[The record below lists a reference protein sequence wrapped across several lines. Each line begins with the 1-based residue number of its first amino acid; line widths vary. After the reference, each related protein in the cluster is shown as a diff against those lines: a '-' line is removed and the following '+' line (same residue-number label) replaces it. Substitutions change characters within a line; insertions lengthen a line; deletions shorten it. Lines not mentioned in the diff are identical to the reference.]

1 MDSPLQNKPE
11 LDTGVSLTLYGRSG
25 PQPIALED
33 LARCQPAD
41 DELLWID
48 LNQPSQAQVDAVW
61 EALDLS
67 ADSRPARPL
76 GTYPGLWKYRDH
88 FSARV
93 VSVSVGEELAFNG
106 TVLTL
111 VAGNNVV
118 VTHHEDQIPFLAE
131 LKAREDEALADVGCL
146 GEASFVAT
154 LLDWHLSTYFAA
166 GAAFEIEIERLET
179 RVLSDQPP
187 GRSALPQL
195 RQLRKAAS
203 RLRRMLA
210 PHRVVFDGLSR
221 PDFVP
226 DGEEQVF
233 RHLRDLDERYERAM
247 DVVENARELVVGSF
261 QLFSTQTEL
270 QTNERMKLLTFVT
283 VVTGLLAVVAG
294 ALGMNFDANFFA
306 SKTVGFWTAVAVMV
320 AMALVAVALGKRR
333 NWF

>member
-1 MDSPLQNKPE
+1 MDQPLNRKPGPE
-11 LDTGVSLTLYGRSG
+11 PGLSLTVYGRGG
-25 PQPIALED
+25 PKAIALED
-33 LARCQPAD
+33 LAQCQPQE
-41 DELLWID
+41 DELLWVD
-48 LNQPSQAQVDAVW
+48 LNQADDTLVDAVW
-61 EALDLS
+61 EALGLS
-67 ADSRPARPL
+67 ADSRPTQPL

-88 FSARV
+88 FAARV

-111 VAGNNVV
+111 IGGKNVV
-118 VTHHEDQIPFLAE
+118 VTHHEEDIGFLGE
-131 LKAREDEALADVGCL
+131 LKAREDEALADIGCL

-154 LLDWHLSTYFAA
+154 LLDWHLSTYFSA

-179 RVLSDQPP
+179 RILSDKPP

-226 DGEEQVF
+226 SGEEQVF

-247 DVVENARELVVGSF
+247 DVIENARELVVGSF

-294 ALGMNFDANFFA
+294 ALGMNFKANFFD
-306 SKTVGFWTAVAVMV
+306 TNTLGFWCAVGVM
-320 AMALVAVALGKRR
+320 AGMALAAVGLGKYR